1 MKKILVVG
9 QGIAGTTMAWALRQR
24 GAQVHLIDADAPT
37 SSSSVAAGIIN
48 PVTGKRYVKSWGVET
63 FWPAA
68 RQFYGELEQYLGVRF
83 WHETPILRLLTTH
96 LESND
101 WAARCALAD
110 YADWLGERPD
120 AGAWSPYLHPRF
132 QFGLIQKSARVD
144 FSALLPAFRQKWQQE
159 GRFSI
164 GRFEYSRTG
173 EWLRNY
179 DQIVYCEGWRAMHNP
194 YFPGLAWQVVKG
206 EAFIIRF
213 PEASATADMPS
224 DMVKKEALIAPL
236 GNGLYWAG
244 GTYNWTFDDELP
256 TAGERAILR
265 GRLADMLAAP
275 YEIVAHRAAVRPSTK
290 DRRPFLG
297 LSLLDPRVALFNGLG
312 TKGALLAPYWA
323 QHLADHLLNGAAL
336 DPEVDIRRFSA

>member
-1 MKKILVVG
+1 MKNFLVVG

-68 RQFYGELEQYLGVRF
+68 KQFYSELEQYLETKF
-83 WHETPILRLLTTH
+83 WHETPILRLLPTH

-101 WAARCALAD
+101 WASRCALPD

-120 AGAWSPYLHPRF
+120 AGAWAPYLHPRF
-132 QFGLIQKSARVD
+132 QIGFIRKSVRVD
-144 FSALLPAFRQKWQQE
+144 FSTLLPAFRQKWQTE
-159 GRFSI
+159 GLFSI
-164 GRFEYSRTG
+164 ASIDYSQT
-173 EWLRNY
+173 EDWLRGY
-179 DQIVYCEGWRAMHNP
+179 DQIVFCEGWRAMNNP
-194 YFPGLAWQVVKG
+194 YFPGLGWQVVKG
-206 EAFIIRF
+206 EAFHIRF
-213 PEASATADMPS
+213 PNASTTEIPTE
-224 DMVKKEALIAPL
+224 MVKKEALIAPL

-256 TAGERAILR
+256 TNGERAILQ
-265 GRLADMLAAP
+265 GRLADMLAVP
-275 YEIVAHRAAVRPSTK
+275 YDIVAHRAAVRPATK

-297 LSLLDPRVALFNGLG
+297 RSPHHPKVAMFNGLG

-323 QHLADHLLNGAAL
+323 QHLAEHLLHGATL
-336 DPEVDIRRFSA
+336 DPEVDIRRF